1 MNKLDVQNGDVVI
14 VGTINSCAYLNDQ
27 SKANRSNIFS
37 KLFK

>member
-27 SKANRSNIFS
+27 SKASRSNIFS